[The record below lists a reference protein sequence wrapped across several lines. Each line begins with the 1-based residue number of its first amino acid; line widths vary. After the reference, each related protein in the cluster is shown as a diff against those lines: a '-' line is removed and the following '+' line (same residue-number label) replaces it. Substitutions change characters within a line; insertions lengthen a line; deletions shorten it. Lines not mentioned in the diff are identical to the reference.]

1 MDVMYRKEYKEGVE
15 ERGRQRGSHIERQE
29 VEKGE
34 GDGEDLIKSVISC
47 DRTSEAADVHPPLG
61 RS

>member
-1 MDVMYRKEYKEGVE
+1 MYRKGGC
-15 ERGRQRGSHIERQE
+15 RGRENREAEGRESHIQTEE

-47 DRTSEAADVHPPLG
+47 DRASEAADVHPPLG

>member
-1 MDVMYRKEYKEGVE
+1 ME
-15 ERGRQRGSHIERQE
+15 ERGRRGESHIESEE

-47 DRTSEAADVHPPLG
+47 DRTSEAADVHPPPG

>member
-1 MDVMYRKEYKEGVE
+1 ME
-15 ERGRQRGSHIERQE
+15 ERGRRGESHIESEE

-34 GDGEDLIKSVISC
+34 GDGDGEDLIKSVISC
-47 DRTSEAADVHPPLG
+47 DRTSEAADVHPPPG